1 MVHQQTKPRVSRKQ
15 RREQIRRLVNEEG
28 IGIGRLNFDLQHVSP
43 LTENQHLT
51 FNAWEED
58 KNLLMTG
65 TAGTGKSFL
74 ALHLAMR
81 SVIEEETH
89 SRVII
94 IRSIVPSRSIGFLP
108 GNAKEKSKSYEAPYY
123 SIFSELFGRG
133 DAYEYLKNK
142 KIVEFMSTSFVR
154 GITINDAIVV
164 IDEIQNMNAGELHSV
179 FTRIGK
185 NCRVIIAGDIKQTDL
200 NKNKELSGFADFIKV
215 INHMSTFYTI
225 EFTKRDVVRGDIV
238 REYILAR
245 DHLEETRQIATL

>member
-1 MVHQQTKPRVSRKQ
+1 MVHQQTKQRVSRKQ

-94 IRSIVPSRSIGFLP
+94 IRSIVPSRSMGFLP
-108 GNAKEKSKSYEAPYY
+108 GNVKEKSKSYEAPYY
-123 SIFSELFGRG
+123 SIFSELFGRS

-142 KIVEFMSTSFVR
+142 KLITFESTSFLR
-154 GITINDAIVV
+154 GVTLNDCIVV
-164 IDEIQNMNAGELHSV
+164 IDEFQNMCWQEIYTIL
-179 FTRIGK
+179 TRVGK
-185 NCRVIIAGDIKQTDL
+185 NSRVILTGDIAQCDL
-200 NKNKELSGFADFIKV
+200 IKEESGFKLMNHVLNDMQSFSN
-215 INHMSTFYTI
+215 IN
-225 EFTKRDVVRGDIV
+225 FTVHDIV
-238 REYILAR
+238 RSDFVKQLITSVEKVTHNNPY
-245 DHLEETRQIATL
+245 Q